1 MDRRIAAA
9 IEVIQ
14 SDKHHRMRVSELAR
28 RVNLS
33 VGRFARLFKAETS
46 LSPKDYVRQLR
57 LRRAK
62 ELLENTFLR
71 VNEVAAQ
78 VGFRHASSFVRD
90 FKMRYGYTPS
100 TSRRRMDSLPPKFS
114 VEAES
119 GPGRSGLE

>member
-9 IEVIQ
+9 IEVIHNDAYHRLQ
-14 SDKHHRMRVSELAR
+14 VSDLAR

-46 LSPKDYVRQLR
+46 LSPKEYVRQWR
-57 LRRAK
+57 LRCAK
-62 ELLENTFLR
+62 ELLESTFLR

-90 FKMRYGYTPS
+90 FKMHYGHT
-100 TSRRRMDSLPPKFS
+100 
-114 VEAES
+114 
-119 GPGRSGLE
+119 PGRVAKSQSGLEIENRS